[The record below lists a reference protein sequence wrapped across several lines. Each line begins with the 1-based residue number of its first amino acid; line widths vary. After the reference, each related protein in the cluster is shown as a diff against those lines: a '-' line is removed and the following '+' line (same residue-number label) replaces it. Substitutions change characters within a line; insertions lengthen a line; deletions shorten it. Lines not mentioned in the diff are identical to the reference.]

1 MDPLVWDD
9 GKNAKTIGERG
20 LGLDAVQRLDR
31 SAPTLEDDP
40 DVEDGERRIQVVGR
54 IDGHGYAIVFRV
66 RGDKVC
72 LLSLRCA
79 AETELQQYDV

>member
-9 GKNAKTIGERG
+9 GKNARTIGE

-31 SAPTLEDDP
+31 SAPTLDDDP
-40 DVEDGERRIQVVGR
+40 CVEDGERRIRVVGH
-54 IDGHGYAIVFRV
+54 IDGQGYAIVFRV

-79 AETELQQYDV
+79 TETELQQYDV